1 MPELNLMPAPA
12 HHRHRGA
19 FAPQTLRLHALSAAI
34 ATALFA
40 FAPHGSAQEAMGA
53 EPIDGDTEAEVTT
66 AEPQPIPV
74 REIRTFTEVFAKIKQ
89 DYVEEVDDR
98 KLLEDAIRGML
109 TGLDPHSTYLDE
121 KEYAGL
127 QEGTTGEFGGLG
139 LEVGSED
146 GMIKVISPIDGTPA
160 AEAGIEAGDIII
172 RIDETPVRDMT
183 LNDAVKRMRGKPGSE
198 IKLTITREGAAAPL
212 EFVLKRA
219 VVQVTSVR
227 GRLLEPGFGYI
238 RVANF
243 QGRTGQD
250 ARKQL
255 LELRREADGE
265 LKGLILDLRNN
276 PGGVLGAAVDIS
288 DMFLTSGLIVYTEGR
303 VEDSQMSFSAE
314 PQDLLNGQ
322 PLVVMVNEGSAS
334 ASEIVA
340 GALQDQKR
348 AVIVGRQTFGK
359 GSVQTILPMNDERA
373 VKLTTA
379 RYFTP
384 SGRSIQAE
392 GVSPDIPI
400 DRLNVAGVEKAAL
413 ETVKEAN
420 LAGHLENASE
430 NGNVEGGADAET
442 APVSERETL
451 AVQDYEL
458 YEALNL
464 LKGMALFQSRRP

>member
-1 MPELNLMPAPA
+1 MSEFNLMPALA
-12 HHRHRGA
+12 EQRQMGV
-19 FAPQTLRLHALSAAI
+19 L
-34 ATALFA
+34 
-40 FAPHGSAQEAMGA
+40 APHKLRFHTLAAGITAALLAFTPHGFAQEAA
-53 EPIDGDTEAEVTT
+53 DDAAVAGDEVSV
-66 AEPQPIPV
+66 EPQAIPV

-121 KEYAGL
+121 KEYSGL

-139 LEVGSED
+139 IEVGSED
-146 GMIKVISPIDGTPA
+146 GMIKVITPIDDTPA

-172 RIDETPVRDMT
+172 RIDDTPIRDMT

-198 IKLTITREGAAAPL
+198 IKLTITREGEAAPL

-219 VVQVTSVR
+219 VVKVTSVR
-227 GRLLEPGFGYI
+227 SRLIEPGFGYI

-243 QGRTGQD
+243 QARTGQD

-255 LELRREADGE
+255 LDLRREADGE

-276 PGGVLGAAVDIS
+276 PGGVLGAAVDLS

-303 VEDSQMSFSAE
+303 VADSQMSFSAE
-314 PQDLLNGQ
+314 PQDLLNGK

-400 DRLNVAGVEKAAL
+400 DRLNVSGVQRAAL
-413 ETVKEAN
+413 ESVKEAD
-420 LAGHLENASE
+420 LAGHLENEGEGNAS
-430 NGNVEGGADAET
+430 DASGDSP
-442 APVSERETL
+442 AQKRETL
-451 AVQDYEL
+451 AVEDYEL

-464 LKGMALFQSRRP
+464 LKGMALYQSRR